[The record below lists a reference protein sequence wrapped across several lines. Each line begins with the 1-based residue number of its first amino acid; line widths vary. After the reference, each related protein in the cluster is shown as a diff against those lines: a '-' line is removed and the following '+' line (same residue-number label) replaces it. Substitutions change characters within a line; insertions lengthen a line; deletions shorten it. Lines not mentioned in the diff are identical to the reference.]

1 MKKWEKDYTVLLFSV
16 WVFMES
22 PWFQLSKPRLWVQVS
37 LENNLQFSVGWDNFR
52 IWLTLTW
59 NLRECKGLN
68 ISYGEFQPIVTL
80 FAYST
85 PQPWEETDTSNS
97 RVFPGFQSMSS
108 SYPDYTFFPFP
119 LIFTLCFVY
128 FSFFFASH
136 FYCPYFC
143 FFFCNFMHF

>member
-22 PWFQLSKPRLWVQVS
+22 PWFQLSKPCLWVQVS
-37 LENNLQFSVGWDNFR
+37 LENNPQFSVGWDNFR

-108 SYPDYTFFPFP
+108 SYPDYLHILSFSSDFYFVLCIFQFF
-119 LIFTLCFVY
+119 LCLTLLLSLFL
-128 FSFFFASH
+128 FFLL
-136 FYCPYFC
+136 
-143 FFFCNFMHF
+143 